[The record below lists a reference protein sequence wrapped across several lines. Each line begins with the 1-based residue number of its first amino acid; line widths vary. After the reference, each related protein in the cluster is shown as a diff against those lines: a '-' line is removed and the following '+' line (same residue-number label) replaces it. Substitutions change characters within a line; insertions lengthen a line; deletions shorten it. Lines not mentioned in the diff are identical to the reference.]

1 MAKFNVVGLD
11 DVQEAMLRQD
21 AIVEEAVPE
30 MLKAGGAVM
39 QKAQQEEIKTRFN
52 SRRST
57 GALLA
62 SIKVSAVK
70 EIDGGKRVEIYP
82 NGKDKHGVRNAEKG
96 FVLNYGRSNMPARAF
111 GRKSKMKNVDS
122 LLKAELEKLGV
133 PVERLKYGGK
143 AACFIVY
150 QLVVGRDTFFSD
162 DEEGAQEFTYQVH
175 VYSKT
180 DYIDILQRLKTAL
193 KAAGFYA
200 ITIDAETYEQ
210 DTGYYHVP
218 VEIKYMEV

>member
-1 MAKFNVVGLD
+1 
-11 DVQEAMLRQD
+11 
-21 AIVEEAVPE
+21 
-30 MLKAGGAVM
+30 
-39 QKAQQEEIKTRFN
+39 
-52 SRRST
+52 
-57 GALLA
+57 
-62 SIKVSAVK
+62 
-70 EIDGGKRVEIYP
+70 
-82 NGKDKHGVRNAEKG
+82 
-96 FVLNYGRSNMPARAF
+96 
-111 GRKSKMKNVDS
+111 MKNVDS

-210 DTGYYHVP
+210 VTGYYHVP

>member
-1 MAKFNVVGLD
+1 
-11 DVQEAMLRQD
+11 
-21 AIVEEAVPE
+21 
-30 MLKAGGAVM
+30 
-39 QKAQQEEIKTRFN
+39 
-52 SRRST
+52 
-57 GALLA
+57 
-62 SIKVSAVK
+62 
-70 EIDGGKRVEIYP
+70 
-82 NGKDKHGVRNAEKG
+82 
-96 FVLNYGRSNMPARAF
+96 
-111 GRKSKMKNVDS
+111 MKNVDS

-180 DYIDILQRLKTAL
+180 DYIGILQRLKATL

-210 DTGYYHVP
+210 DTEYYHIP

>member
-1 MAKFNVVGLD
+1 
-11 DVQEAMLRQD
+11 
-21 AIVEEAVPE
+21 
-30 MLKAGGAVM
+30 
-39 QKAQQEEIKTRFN
+39 
-52 SRRST
+52 
-57 GALLA
+57 
-62 SIKVSAVK
+62 
-70 EIDGGKRVEIYP
+70 
-82 NGKDKHGVRNAEKG
+82 
-96 FVLNYGRSNMPARAF
+96 
-111 GRKSKMKNVDS
+111 MKNVDS

-162 DEEGAQEFTYQVH
+162 DEEGAQEFMYQVH

-180 DYIDILQRLKTAL
+180 DYIDILSRLKTAL

-210 DTGYYHVP
+210 DTGYYHIP

>member
-1 MAKFNVVGLD
+1 
-11 DVQEAMLRQD
+11 
-21 AIVEEAVPE
+21 
-30 MLKAGGAVM
+30 
-39 QKAQQEEIKTRFN
+39 
-52 SRRST
+52 
-57 GALLA
+57 
-62 SIKVSAVK
+62 
-70 EIDGGKRVEIYP
+70 
-82 NGKDKHGVRNAEKG
+82 
-96 FVLNYGRSNMPARAF
+96 
-111 GRKSKMKNVDS
+111 MKNVDS

-218 VEIKYMEV
+218 VETQKSRVKAEKTKIFFQKASSGFGDVSFKERSGRFKA

>member
-1 MAKFNVVGLD
+1 
-11 DVQEAMLRQD
+11 
-21 AIVEEAVPE
+21 
-30 MLKAGGAVM
+30 
-39 QKAQQEEIKTRFN
+39 
-52 SRRST
+52 
-57 GALLA
+57 
-62 SIKVSAVK
+62 
-70 EIDGGKRVEIYP
+70 
-82 NGKDKHGVRNAEKG
+82 
-96 FVLNYGRSNMPARAF
+96 
-111 GRKSKMKNVDS
+111 MKNVDS

-193 KAAGFYA
+193 KAA
-200 ITIDAETYEQ
+200 IR
-210 DTGYYHVP
+210 TGHGILP
-218 VEIKYMEV
+218 RSR

>member
-1 MAKFNVVGLD
+1 
-11 DVQEAMLRQD
+11 
-21 AIVEEAVPE
+21 
-30 MLKAGGAVM
+30 
-39 QKAQQEEIKTRFN
+39 
-52 SRRST
+52 
-57 GALLA
+57 
-62 SIKVSAVK
+62 
-70 EIDGGKRVEIYP
+70 
-82 NGKDKHGVRNAEKG
+82 
-96 FVLNYGRSNMPARAF
+96 
-111 GRKSKMKNVDS
+111 MKNVDS

-218 VEIKYMEV
+218 VEIKYAGEVEEGGTRRRFHYLFRHVRRDIGAEDHNGKQSARESGRENLFRRKPCFLRLFPRSHRQRAFRKARRDYLRRNGCRGGERR

>member
-1 MAKFNVVGLD
+1 
-11 DVQEAMLRQD
+11 
-21 AIVEEAVPE
+21 
-30 MLKAGGAVM
+30 
-39 QKAQQEEIKTRFN
+39 
-52 SRRST
+52 
-57 GALLA
+57 
-62 SIKVSAVK
+62 
-70 EIDGGKRVEIYP
+70 
-82 NGKDKHGVRNAEKG
+82 
-96 FVLNYGRSNMPARAF
+96 
-111 GRKSKMKNVDS
+111 MKNVDS

-200 ITIDAETYEQ
+200 ITIDAETY
-210 DTGYYHVP
+210 P
-218 VEIKYMEV
+218 VETTFAYYRLIELSATGTLDDPITYPETAGIVVNVVSGLYYSYKGAVYLAKADMPNCVYPPDTAGLWQWEKVT

>member
-1 MAKFNVVGLD
+1 
-11 DVQEAMLRQD
+11 
-21 AIVEEAVPE
+21 
-30 MLKAGGAVM
+30 
-39 QKAQQEEIKTRFN
+39 
-52 SRRST
+52 
-57 GALLA
+57 
-62 SIKVSAVK
+62 
-70 EIDGGKRVEIYP
+70 
-82 NGKDKHGVRNAEKG
+82 
-96 FVLNYGRSNMPARAF
+96 
-111 GRKSKMKNVDS
+111 MKNVDS

-218 VEIKYMEV
+218 VEIKYMEVSRISAYQRPTQTPEAGRSTILRSSTRTPSLRRKRRRRRRSWVFGF